1 MAQAAGR
8 IWPRQQ
14 RRIAAAK
21 GISAKA
27 AAAQALIAGA
37 DGLEL
42 AVLREELPPLLEDE
56 GVPTDWLDTAFA
68 AKIPAAAGALTNRDM
83 LAKGY
88 AVVRYN
94 HEKVKK
100 AINSGLAA
108 PVLVDPGSISDR
120 PYVNPT
126 GG

>member
-37 DGLEL
+37 DGPEL
-42 AVLREELPPLLEDE
+42 AVLREELPSLLEDE

-68 AKIPAAAGALTNRDM
+68 KIPAAAGALANRDM

-94 HEKVKK
+94 HEKLKK